1 MFLPSEGIYHAA
13 LQESPDLIEQGVANK
28 VLLATPTT
36 LIALLQASTA
46 AGARRDWQ
54 KTPSGSAIR
63 GACCTN
69 GWPPCSITSE
79 S

>member
-28 VLLATPTT
+28 VLVATPTT
-36 LIALLQASTA
+36 LIALLQAVHTLA
-46 AGARRDWQ
+46 PGETGR